1 MSIITFYFSCLEDTT
16 MEEAEELQR
25 VDVKLQTVASE
36 LGQIIGM

>member
-1 MSIITFYFSCLEDTT
+1 

-36 LGQIIGM
+36 LGQIIGT

>member
-1 MSIITFYFSCLEDTT
+1 MDFVGNSTEDTT